1 MRQEYLLVGQVYK
14 LGGKE
19 VKYKRLVLVLYI
31 FIISFS
37 YIIHPTIER
46 KMRNSFEDKIIRFH
60 IRANSDME
68 EDQALKLK
76 IRDEILK
83 EMNEKFKDT
92 KSLEESRKVIKEN
105 MKEMKYIT
113 ERVIEEEGKDYDVA
127 ISLGQDNFPTRKY
140 GNLVLPS
147 GEYETLLITLG
158 EGKGQNWW
166 CVMFPPLCFVDI
178 THSVAYN
185 LEKELE
191 PELEQEIEEE
201 QPKLKLKWKTA
212 EIIKKFKKD
221 NKKGGQ
227 LEITKDKSAITK
239 DKGKGLVKINKYKQ
253 IINLQ

>member
-1 MRQEYLLVGQVYK
+1 MRYK
-14 LGGKE
+14 K
-19 VKYKRLVLVLYI
+19 LVLVLSI
-31 FIISFS
+31 FIISFG
-37 YIIHPTIER
+37 YIIHPAIER
-46 KMRNSFEDKIIRFH
+46 KLKNSFEDKIIRFH
-60 IRANSDME
+60 IRANSDRE

-83 EMNEKFKDT
+83 EMNEKFRDT

-113 ERVIEEEGKDYDVA
+113 ERVIKEEGKDYDVA
-127 ISLGQDNFPTRKY
+127 ITLGQDNFPTRKY

-191 PELEQEIEEE
+191 TEIEEE

-221 NKKGGQ
+221 NNKNEQ
-227 LEITKDKSAITK
+227 LKANKDQAIIAK
-239 DKGKGLVKINKYKQ
+239 DKGKGIVTANKYKQ